1 MSQAQAYNYAQ
12 ILNNSNSNI
21 IMCLWTI
28 TRKHETRLKYRLFK
42 FINKLQI
49 IIWYIMILFIKLNNS
64 IWDQYTHIIY
74 VYTYK
79 CIILYINH
87 FYF

>member
-1 MSQAQAYNYAQ
+1 MSQAQAYIYAR
-12 ILNNSNSNI
+12 ILNNSNWNI

-28 TRKHETRLKYRLFK
+28 TREYETRLKYRLLK
-42 FINKLQI
+42 FIKKLQI

-64 IWDQYTHIIY
+64 IWDQYTYIIY

>member
-28 TRKHETRLKYRLFK
+28 TREHETRLKYRLFK
-42 FINKLQI
+42 FINKL
-49 IIWYIMILFIKLNNS
+49 
-64 IWDQYTHIIY
+64 
-74 VYTYK
+74 
-79 CIILYINH
+79 
-87 FYF
+87 